1 MKPARVVAACGAM
14 IVLGSCAS
22 PATPQAPAPQSIAT
36 VTVAATTVS
45 SATVLESP
53 VRVSTASPAPPTST
67 IVVTETAQ
75 AGTAEAAGKAPAIMP
90 DVVCQNLQDAQDEI
104 QRAGVFFSRS
114 DDASGQGRAQLI
126 DRNWIVVAQTPARGS
141 PVSEAEAI
149 LSAVKIGEPNN
160 C

>member
-45 SATVLESP
+45 SAAVLESP
-53 VRVSTASPAPPTST
+53 VQVSTAHAPPTST

-126 DRNWIVVAQTPARGS
+126 DRNWIVVAQTPAPGS
-141 PVSEAEAI
+141 PVGEAEAI

>member
-1 MKPARVVAACGAM
+1 
-14 IVLGSCAS
+14 
-22 PATPQAPAPQSIAT
+22 
-36 VTVAATTVS
+36 
-45 SATVLESP
+45 
-53 VRVSTASPAPPTST
+53 
-67 IVVTETAQ
+67 
-75 AGTAEAAGKAPAIMP
+75 MP

-126 DRNWIVVAQTPARGS
+126 DRNWIVVAQTPAPGS
-141 PVSEAEAI
+141 PVGEAEAI